1 MPARLKPSLP
11 LDGQP
16 ERTAA
21 EDEVSPHRRTRN
33 VLDDPRPATLSEP
46 GPNRPEY
53 PGSAFCLL
61 TVQARLHVVFTR
73 RAGVDRVEPVQR
85 ERQRIGP
92 HEGERVAGLRPD
104 VDPGDVEPGP
114 RVPHGRAPGT
124 AEKVQ
129 QAPAHGRPRSAQER
143 RSPAAIAVTADTAV
157 RARTGGA
164 AAARGWRRRAVV
176 TASRSGGGHR
186 GRGGGGRGARAS

>member
-16 ERTAA
+16 EKTAA

-92 HEGERVAGLRPD
+92 HEGERVPGLRPD

-114 RVPHGRAPGT
+114 RVPHGRAPGA
-124 AEKVQ
+124 AEQVQ
-129 QAPAHGRPRSAQER
+129 QPRHHGRPRSAQER
-143 RSPAAIAVTADTAV
+143 RSPAAMAAMADTAV
-157 RARTGGA
+157 QARNRKEATAGG
-164 AAARGWRRRAVV
+164 
-176 TASRSGGGHR
+176 
-186 GRGGGGRGARAS
+186 

>member
-73 RAGVDRVEPVQR
+73 RAGVDRVDPVQR

-92 HEGERVAGLRPD
+92 HEGERVAGLRRD
-104 VDPGDVEPGP
+104 VHAGDVEPGTVVAD
-114 RVPHGRAPGT
+114 RGAAT
-124 AEKVQ
+124 ATKKIKD
-129 QAPAHGRPRSAQER
+129 ARPHGRPRSAQER
-143 RSPAAIAVTADTAV
+143 RSP
-157 RARTGGA
+157 
-164 AAARGWRRRAVV
+164 
-176 TASRSGGGHR
+176 
-186 GRGGGGRGARAS
+186 GARAVTGG

>member
-16 ERTAA
+16 EKTAA

-53 PGSAFCLL
+53 PGGAFCLL

-104 VDPGDVEPGP
+104 VHAGDVESGP
-114 RVPHGRAPGT
+114 RVPHGGT
-124 AEKVQ
+124 AGAAEKIKD
-129 QAPAHGRPRSAQER
+129 ARPHGRPRRAQEGGG
-143 RSPAAIAVTADTAV
+143 PAATVAV
-157 RARTGGA
+157 G
-164 AAARGWRRRAVV
+164 
-176 TASRSGGGHR
+176 
-186 GRGGGGRGARAS
+186 GRGGWGRSGS

>member
-16 ERTAA
+16 EKTAA

-73 RAGVDRVEPVQR
+73 RAGVDRVDPVQR
-85 ERQRIGP
+85 ERQRSGL
-92 HEGERVAGLRPD
+92 HEGERGAGLRPD
-104 VDPGDVEPGP
+104 VHARYLEPGP
-114 RVPHGRAPGT
+114 RGPPRRAARA
-124 AEKVQ
+124 AEK
-129 QAPAHGRPRSAQER
+129 
-143 RSPAAIAVTADTAV
+143 ITC
-157 RARTGGA
+157 
-164 AAARGWRRRAVV
+164 
-176 TASRSGGGHR
+176 AS
-186 GRGGGGRGARAS
+186 

>member
-16 ERTAA
+16 EKTAA

-85 ERQRIGP
+85 ERHRIGP
-92 HEGERVAGLRPD
+92 HELERVPGLRPD
-104 VDPGDVEPGP
+104 VHAGDVEPGP
-114 RVPHGRAPGT
+114 RVPHGRAASA
-124 AEKVQ
+124 AEKIKD
-129 QAPAHGRPRSAQER
+129 ARPHDRPRSAQER
-143 RSPAAIAVTADTAV
+143 RSPAAMAVTADTAV
-157 RARTGGA
+157 RARTGSA
-164 AAARGWRRRAVV
+164 TAARG
-176 TASRSGGGHR
+176 
-186 GRGGGGRGARAS
+186 